1 MQNKDVV
8 ILIPTLN
15 EVETIGRTVEDIL
28 KWVPGCRPLVIDS
41 YSVDGTAGV
50 ARSAGA
56 TVVFAPKGGKGV
68 AVRSVLPEILSEYPC
83 KWFVMLDGDATYPAK
98 HIPEVLAELDDGA
111 DVVLGYRDV
120 RERGSMTRTNI
131 IGNYG
136 LSLLASVLYGK
147 RVRDVCTGLWGFRRE
162 ALERFMITSNKFTLE
177 ADLFVNAMR
186 NRCRIKQIPIEY
198 RARPEGSNSKLSM
211 KDGLEIGGFLVK
223 SRFRGLN
230 V

>member
-1 MQNKDVV
+1 MGYNDTVV
-8 ILIPTLN
+8 LIPTLN
-15 EVETIGRTVEDIL
+15 EVETIGRTIEDIL
-28 KWVPGCRPLVIDS
+28 ECVPGCRPLVIDS
-41 YSVDGTAGV
+41 YSTDGTAGV
-50 ARSAGA
+50 ARKAGV
-56 TVVFAPKGGKGV
+56 TVVYAPTGGKGI
-68 AVRSVLPEILSEYPC
+68 AVRTVLPAIMAEY
-83 KWFVMLDGDATYPAK
+83 KAKMFVMIDGDATYPAK

-162 ALERFMITSNKFTLE
+162 ALERFTLTSNKFTLE

-186 NRCRIKQIPIEY
+186 NRCRTKQIPIEY

-211 KDGLEIGGFLVK
+211 KDGLEIGWFLVR
-223 SRFRGLN
+223 SRFS
-230 V
+230 